1 MFLKYFLLCVNPP
14 VPSKTRA
21 PQDHTPPDSQQPRR
35 DPPNRVAVRLWE
47 ELWQGGGCLWSW
59 VLCDRHSTTDAAQ
72 HVDGFADVSSVRL
85 RMPELA
91 SGSFETTRTHEFSM
105 TSSRSDMAESG
116 RGIQGAEGRR
126 EREGALH
133 QKRRCISVH
142 GGSSNR
148 SGNPARSLFRST
160 SSFRSSHRSL

>member
-1 MFLKYFLLCVNPP
+1 MLSDLKKCGRDRTHRFRFAPPWRANSISSWTLKSFL
-14 VPSKTRA
+14 
-21 PQDHTPPDSQQPRR
+21 
-35 DPPNRVAVRLWE
+35 
-47 ELWQGGGCLWSW
+47 
-59 VLCDRHSTTDAAQ
+59 
-72 HVDGFADVSSVRL
+72 SSVRL

-160 SSFRSSHRSL
+160 SSFRSSHRSLYQPRLQRPPELSKVVKYSEIFLASLTALTGRGRCLTVSQTRA